1 VGIFDWSAL
10 TDKGPNLETNEDF
23 VVAEPGYG
31 IFAVADGMGGR
42 PGGAQASRVAAR
54 TFMDALRRVNVSAR
68 TDSSVLA
75 AAVTTANASIRAVV
89 AAEPVMEGMGTTL
102 TAVVLSED
110 RGKIVHVGDSRIYRY
125 SRRRLD
131 QLTDDHT
138 LAGDLIAKGFLS
150 EEVAEHFP
158 GADVLTRAVGTRPT
172 VQPDIYDLVLRRGD
186 WLLLVTDGV
195 YKALSRDRLASL
207 VHERQKG
214 GAAVVARAIM
224 DAAVAAGPE
233 DNLSLVVVRQV

>member
-1 VGIFDWSAL
+1 VGLFDWSAL
-10 TDKGPNLETNEDF
+10 TDQGPNLEPNEDF

-54 TFMDALRRVNVSAR
+54 AFMDALRRVNAAAR

-75 AAVTTANASIRAVV
+75 AAVTAANASIRAVV
-89 AAEPVMEGMGTTL
+89 SAEPVMEGMGTTL
-102 TAVVLSED
+102 TAVILSEG
-110 RGKIVHVGDSRIYRY
+110 RGKIVHVGDSRLYRY
-125 SRRRLD
+125 SHRRLD

-138 LAGDLIAKGFLS
+138 LAGDLIARGILS
-150 EEVAEHFP
+150 EKAAEQFP
-158 GADVLTRAVGTRPT
+158 GADILTRAVGTRPT

-186 WLLLVTDGV
+186 WLLLMTDGI
-195 YKALSRDRLASL
+195 YKVLSRDRLASL
-207 VHERQKG
+207 IREHPKG
-214 GAAVVARAIM
+214 DAAALARAIM
-224 DAAVAAGPE
+224 DAAVAAVPE

>member
-1 VGIFDWSAL
+1 VGLFDWSAL

-42 PGGAQASRVAAR
+42 PGGAQASCVAAR
-54 TFMDALRRVNVSAR
+54 AFMDALRRVNAAAR

-102 TAVVLSED
+102 TAVVLLEG
-110 RGKIVHVGDSRIYRY
+110 RGKIVHVGDSRLYRY
-125 SRRRLD
+125 SRRWLD

-150 EEVAEHFP
+150 EDVAEQFP
-158 GADVLTRAVGTRPT
+158 GGDVLTRAVGTRPT
-172 VQPDIYDLVLRRGD
+172 VQPDIYDLVLRQGD

-195 YKALSRDRLASL
+195 YKVLSRDRLASL
-207 VHERQKG
+207 IRERQKG
-214 GAAVVARAIM
+214 GAAVVAHAIM
-224 DAAVAAGPE
+224 DAAVAAAPE